1 MMEKMLLIRENL
13 QALYG
18 RYSMVIKPL
27 GRFLAMLGTLL
38 VMTESI
44 GFGQFDN
51 VVILLAVSLIGA
63 WLPTGLDILL
73 VAVVALL
80 NLSSLS
86 LEVMMTVAALMVVM
100 FCINYAV
107 RPEMNILLLLL
118 PLCHFL
124 RIPYAAVLIVGM
136 TGTVLEILPIT
147 AGTLFYYMFT
157 YIGKNANAYSSSGN
171 LDPLQKFT
179 QLMSGLMNYKEMW
192 LMCITLGVVLVVA
205 RAISKLSLDYAKQ
218 IAPGAGLAAGLL
230 VALIGI
236 FSMDIRMSMVA
247 LLLGMA
253 GSALI
258 AYAAQFILLPLNY
271 LQTEYVQFEDD
282 DYYYYVKAVPKM
294 AISRPDVQVK
304 KLNIRKELENT
315 SAIPEISAVD
325 ITREL
330 PELDER

>member
-1 MMEKMLLIRENL
+1 MMEKMLLVRENL
-13 QALYG
+13 KAIYG

-27 GRFLAMLGTLL
+27 GRFLAMFSILL
-38 VMTESI
+38 VVRDRI
-44 GFGQFDN
+44 GLGQFSQ
-51 VVILLAVSLIGA
+51 VWVLAAVSLIGA
-63 WLPTGLDILL
+63 WLPTGMNILL
-73 VAVVALL
+73 VAMTTLF
-80 NLSSLS
+80 NLSNLS
-86 LEVMMTVAALMVVM
+86 LEVMATVAGLMIVM

-107 RPEMNILLLLL
+107 RPEMNLMVLLL
-118 PLCHFL
+118 PVCHFL

-136 TGTVLEILPIT
+136 TGTVLELLPVMS
-147 AGTLFYYMFT
+147 GTLFYYIFT
-157 YIGKNANAYSSSGN
+157 YIGKNANAFSSTGT

-192 LMCITLGVVLVVA
+192 LMCITLGVMLVVA
-205 RAISKLSLDYAKQ
+205 RAINKLSLDYAKQ

-230 VALIGI
+230 VSLIGI

-247 LLLGMA
+247 MLLGMA
-253 GSALI
+253 GSVLI
-258 AYAAQFILLPLNY
+258 AYAVQFVLLPLNY

-282 DYYYYVKAVPKM
+282 EYYYYVKAVPKM
-294 AISRPDVQVK
+294 AISRPEVQVK

-325 ITREL
+325 ITREI

>member
-1 MMEKMLLIRENL
+1 MMEKMLLVRENL
-13 QALYG
+13 KAIYG

-27 GRFLAMLGTLL
+27 GRFLAMFSILL
-38 VMTESI
+38 VIRDRI
-44 GFGQFDN
+44 GLGQFSQ
-51 VVILLAVSLIGA
+51 VWVLAAVSLIGA
-63 WLPTGLDILL
+63 WLPTGMNILL
-73 VAVVALL
+73 VALTTL
-80 NLSSLS
+80 FNLSNLS
-86 LEVMMTVAALMVVM
+86 LEVMATVAGLMIVM

-107 RPEMNILLLLL
+107 RPEMNLMVLLL
-118 PLCHFL
+118 PVCHFL

-136 TGTVLEILPIT
+136 TGTVLELLPVMS
-147 AGTLFYYMFT
+147 GTLFYYIFT
-157 YIGKNANAYSSSGN
+157 YIGKNANAFSSTGT

-192 LMCITLGVVLVVA
+192 LMCITLGVMLVVA
-205 RAISKLSLDYAKQ
+205 RAINKLSLDYAKQ

-230 VALIGI
+230 VSLIGI

-247 LLLGMA
+247 MLLGMA
-253 GSALI
+253 GSVLI
-258 AYAAQFILLPLNY
+258 AYAVQFVLLPLNY

-282 DYYYYVKAVPKM
+282 EYYYYVKAVPKM
-294 AISRPDVQVK
+294 AISRPEVQVK

-325 ITREL
+325 ITREI